1 MSYLPQNGTW
11 SGGQAPMTSQAG
23 ASMHYRAPHQPDAQ
37 AWLNSTS
44 SSHSSPFAAHS
55 TEGTD
60 SPMAS
65 SSNLNNAGHPMLNNP
80 FDPNAFRMPAFT
92 NPHDPSMAAPFAALL
107 QQQQNIN
114 GFGNIPGM
122 GMSQQTWP
130 NFQHFDANQA
140 HMNNGTSGTQNLL
153 QGFPTSMQSGH
164 GGSQPF
170 TSISQSNTSLAN
182 FPMLLGANNV
192 TASPSSIGRN
202 SPNRSNPVS
211 GIPFV
216 PGASPA
222 LVNSMISQNTSQSN
236 SLVGTPSDGS
246 MHSSDM
252 GMPGN
257 SMPSTSNDSQSVKTK
272 RSSVGGS
279 TAGTHRRIKF
289 RRSRTGCLV
298 CRKRKVKC
306 DQDGL
311 PCKQCRFG
319 KRDCHYEENP
329 LPKRRRKSTV
339 SNVQSNENSDA
350 EKNRIAATKGKTSSR
365 SLDEQSTDV
374 NQVTLPQ
381 TRKDDQSNVSQQAIF
396 EKLRQA
402 ASQSSFMNL
411 PDYGSNYGGEDES
424 KEPSEHWASTGSAFS
439 AFHGGPD
446 GEWNITT
453 PSTGAT
459 SLHTVDGD
467 VLGSNNS
474 SRRVTLTDDRFEQ
487 FDFGS
492 GTSNLNGNQTN
503 PSGGIDIFAGF
514 AASQSNNIDGE
525 HAAGI
530 QNVIKDRKTS
540 LSPLHMDAMHN
551 RLSFDP
557 TGLASRTNFSTQ

>member
-1 MSYLPQNGTW
+1 
-11 SGGQAPMTSQAG
+11 MTSQAG
-23 ASMHYRAPHQPDAQ
+23 ASMHYRASHQPDAQ
-37 AWLNSTS
+37 VWLNSSS

-55 TEGTD
+55 TEGTN
-60 SPMAS
+60 SPMPS
-65 SSNLNNAGHPMLNNP
+65 SSNINNGGHPMLSNP
-80 FDPNAFRMPAFT
+80 FDPNAFRMPPFSNA
-92 NPHDPSMAAPFAALL
+92 HDPSIAAPFAALL
-107 QQQQNIN
+107 HQQQAIN
-114 GFGNIPGM
+114 GFGSINGM

-130 NFQHFDANQA
+130 NLQQFDASQG
-140 HMNNGTSGTQNLL
+140 HMNNGIGSQNPF
-153 QGFPTSMQSGH
+153 QGFPSGIPSGH

-202 SPNRSNPVS
+202 SPNGSNHVS
-211 GIPFV
+211 GATFV

-246 MHSSDM
+246 MNSSD
-252 GMPGN
+252 PI
-257 SMPSTSNDSQSVKTK
+257 PSTSNDAQIVKTK

-311 PCKQCRFG
+311 PCKQCKFG
-319 KRDCHYEENP
+319 KRDCHYEDNP

-339 SNVQSNENSDA
+339 SNVQSNETSDA
-350 EKNRIAATKGKTSSR
+350 EKNRQSTKGKAASQQIDFKPS
-365 SLDEQSTDV
+365 EQQSA
-374 NQVTLPQ
+374 PQ
-381 TRKDDQSNVSQQAIF
+381 NTGVSQITRKDDQSNVSQQAIF

-411 PDYGSNYGGEDES
+411 PDYGSNYGGDDDS

-439 AFHGGPD
+439 AFHGAGD

-459 SLHTVDGD
+459 SLHTVDGEMM
-467 VLGSNNS
+467 GSNNS
-474 SRRVTLTDDRFEQ
+474 SRRVTLSDDRFEQ

-492 GTSNLNGNQTN
+492 GTNNLNGNQTN
-503 PSGGIDIFAGF
+503 AGGIDIFAGF
-514 AASQSNNIDGE
+514 AAGQPTNMDGD

-551 RLSFDP
+551 RISFDP
-557 TGLASRTNFSTQ
+557 TTMSNRINFQNQ

>member
-1 MSYLPQNGTW
+1 MSYLSQNGTW
-11 SGGQAPMTSQAG
+11 STANQAPMTSQAG
-23 ASMHYRAPHQPDAQ
+23 ASIHYRASHQPDAQ
-37 AWLNSTS
+37 AWLNSSS

-55 TEGTD
+55 TEGTN
-60 SPMAS
+60 SPMPS
-65 SSNLNNAGHPMLNNP
+65 SSNINNGGHPMLSNP
-80 FDPNAFRMPAFT
+80 FDPNAFRMPAFS
-92 NPHDPSMAAPFAALL
+92 NAHDPSMAAPFAALL
-107 QQQQNIN
+107 HQQQAMN
-114 GFGNIPGM
+114 GFGNVPGM
-122 GMSQQTWP
+122 NMSQQTWP
-130 NFQHFDANQA
+130 HLQQFDASQS
-140 HMNNGTSGTQNLL
+140 HMNATGSQNPF
-153 QGFPTSMQSGH
+153 QGFPAGMQSGH

-170 TSISQSNTSLAN
+170 TSMNQSNTSLAN
-182 FPMLLGANNV
+182 FPMLLSANNI

-202 SPNRSNPVS
+202 SPNASNHVS
-211 GIPFV
+211 GVPFV

-252 GMPGN
+252 GMQGS
-257 SMPSTSNDSQSVKTK
+257 SMPSTSNDAQAVKTK

-311 PCKQCRFG
+311 PCKQCKFG

-339 SNVQSNENSDA
+339 SNVQSNEISDA
-350 EKNRIAATKGKTSSR
+350 EKKKGKAPSHSSELK
-365 SLDEQSTDV
+365 SSDQQSIPQITG
-374 NQVTLPQ
+374 QVA
-381 TRKDDQSNVSQQAIF
+381 RKDDQSNVSQQAIF

-411 PDYGSNYGGEDES
+411 PDYGSNYGGDDDS

-439 AFHGGPD
+439 AFHGGGD

-459 SLHTVDGD
+459 SLHTVDGEM
-467 VLGSNNS
+467 LGSNNS
-474 SRRVTLTDDRFEQ
+474 SRRVTLSDDRFEQ

-492 GTSNLNGNQTN
+492 GTANLNGNQTN
-503 PSGGIDIFAGF
+503 AGGIDIFAGF
-514 AASQSNNIDGE
+514 AAGQSTNLDGD

-530 QNVIKDRKTS
+530 QNAIKDRKTS

-551 RLSFDP
+551 RLSFDH
-557 TGLASRTNFSTQ
+557 TGMSNRINFQNQ